1 MEATERFLPTHIVSA
16 GAIVLND
23 RDEVL
28 LVKDV
33 RKDAWTFPG
42 GIIVE
47 GEGVLDGVKREVLE
61 ETGIQVEVGELFCV
75 TSDTCKYPGYNG
87 VKVVPTK
94 VMLDFVC
101 RAVSGTPR
109 PSEENSQTAWFPLD
123 EARTLITA
131 PALAV
136 RFQAY
141 LEYKGA
147 AVLKIFGVVLCNCS
161 VEQKAVAAAVKRR
174 PRLLTDLIFK
184 RIYNVASY
192 IRRI

>member
-1 MEATERFLPTHIVSA
+1 MESAERFLPTHIVSA

-42 GIIVE
+42 GIIEE

-61 ETGIQVEVGELFCV
+61 ETGVEVEVGELFCV
-75 TSDTCKYPGYNG
+75 TSNTCKYPGYSG

-123 EARTLITA
+123 EAQKRITA
-131 PALAV
+131 PAIAV

-141 LEYKGA
+141 LEYEGRPAFLEYKTKPA
-147 AVLKIFGVVLCNCS
+147 FEL
-161 VEQKAVAAAVKRR
+161 EQKR
-174 PRLLTDLIFK
+174 TI
-184 RIYNVASY
+184 
-192 IRRI
+192 

>member
-1 MEATERFLPTHIVSA
+1 MEPAERFLPTHIVSA

-23 RDEVL
+23 RGEVL

-42 GIIVE
+42 GIIEE

-61 ETGIQVEVGELFCV
+61 ETGITVEVGELFCV
-75 TSDTCKYPGYNG
+75 TSNTCKYPGYNG

-101 RAVSGTPR
+101 RATGGTPR
-109 PSEENSQTAWFPLD
+109 PSEENTQTAWFPLD
-123 EARTLITA
+123 QAQRLITA

-136 RFQAY
+136 RLQAY
-141 LEYKGA
+141 LEYTGPPA
-147 AVLKIFGVVLCNCS
+147 FLEYVTRPAFELK
-161 VEQKAVAAAVKRR
+161 AKR
-174 PRLLTDLIFK
+174 TI
-184 RIYNVASY
+184 
-192 IRRI
+192 

>member
-1 MEATERFLPTHIVSA
+1 MEPAERFLPTHIVSA

-23 RDEVL
+23 RGEVL

-42 GIIVE
+42 GIIE
-47 GEGVLDGVKREVLE
+47 EDEGVLDGVKREVLE
-61 ETGIQVEVGELFCV
+61 ETGITVEVGELFCV
-75 TSDTCKYPGYNG
+75 TSNTCKYPGYNG

-109 PSEENSQTAWFPLD
+109 PSEENSKTAWFPLD
-123 EARTLITA
+123 QAQRLITA
-131 PALAV
+131 PALAA

-141 LEYKGA
+141 LEYKGRPA
-147 AVLKIFGVVLCNCS
+147 FLEYKHKPIFELK
-161 VEQKAVAAAVKRR
+161 QKR
-174 PRLLTDLIFK
+174 TI
-184 RIYNVASY
+184 
-192 IRRI
+192 

>member
-1 MEATERFLPTHIVSA
+1 MEPAERFLPTHIVSA

-23 RDEVL
+23 RGEVL

-42 GIIVE
+42 GIIEE

-61 ETGIQVEVGELFCV
+61 ETGITVEVGELFCV
-75 TSDTCKYPGYNG
+75 TSNTCKYPGYNG

-101 RAVSGTPR
+101 RATGGTPR
-109 PSEENSQTAWFPLD
+109 PSEENTQTAWFPLD

-136 RFQAY
+136 RLQAY
-141 LEYKGA
+141 LEYTGRPA
-147 AVLKIFGVVLCNCS
+147 FLEYVTRPAFELK
-161 VEQKAVAAAVKRR
+161 AKR
-174 PRLLTDLIFK
+174 TI
-184 RIYNVASY
+184 
-192 IRRI
+192 

>member
-1 MEATERFLPTHIVSA
+1 MEPAERFLPTHIVSA

-42 GIIVE
+42 GIIEE

-109 PSEENSQTAWFPLD
+109 PSEENSKTAWFPLD
-123 EARTLITA
+123 QARDLITA
-131 PALAV
+131 PAIAV

-141 LEYKGA
+141 LAYTGRPAFLEYVTWPTYELKAKGT
-147 AVLKIFGVVLCNCS
+147 I
-161 VEQKAVAAAVKRR
+161 
-174 PRLLTDLIFK
+174 
-184 RIYNVASY
+184 
-192 IRRI
+192 